1 MLPLALSIS
10 STESVS
16 ANANLNDI
24 RLENFTSEAFDLH
37 FKAVMFESDS
47 ANLHSVILEELPDV
61 GLLELHGIVPDV
73 NFVLSP
79 RNLQYFIFFQL

>member
-16 ANANLNDI
+16 VNANLNDI

-47 ANLHSVILEELPDV
+47 ANLHSMIFKEFPDV
-61 GLLELHGIVPDV
+61 RLLELDRIVPDV
-73 NFVLSP
+73 DLVLSP
-79 RNLQYFIFFQL
+79 